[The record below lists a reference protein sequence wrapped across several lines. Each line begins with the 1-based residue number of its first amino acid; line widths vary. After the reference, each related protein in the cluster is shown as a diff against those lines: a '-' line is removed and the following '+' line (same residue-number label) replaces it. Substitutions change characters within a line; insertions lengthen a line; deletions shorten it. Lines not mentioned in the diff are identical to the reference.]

1 MSRKPTIYLEEL
13 IQVYELYH
21 KGFSQRNIAKQL
33 DMPMSMLVHIYDML
47 ELKSSHKPFKDKKIE
62 HSDDQIAKI
71 KELISNDKTIEEIVK
86 ELDITKY
93 QIRQICKTNNLN
105 IIHKNTRTFLSTNNT
120 YKEQVKKFC
129 DEGKSIKQIAITL
142 SITRKKTKSIL
153 DELGLTV
160 NTAKHAGIEHTEEQ
174 LQKAKELFNTGV
186 GARKIAKKL
195 GITRHRV
202 LSIYE
207 QLGIDASNRNNP
219 RFTYLLTEKC
229 CKTCEIIKQISEF
242 RKRVSRHANGDERIG
257 YEPYCNACVKEYH
270 STPEYIEICR
280 QRRLKRWANLS
291 EEDRRRLMDIYNER
305 QRKRLAKMPERKLRL
320 KISNMIRFALKKLG
334 SNKNNYSC
342 IKFLPYTI
350 QGLKE
355 YLEKLFEPWMSWD
368 NWGQYKIA
376 TWNDNNKS
384 TWTWNLDH
392 IIRQADLPYTSMED
406 ENFKKCWALEN
417 LRPYS
422 AKQNI
427 YENYRKSTTL

>member
-1 MSRKPTIYLEEL
+1 MSKKSTIYIEEL

-33 DMPMSMLVHIYDML
+33 DMPMCMLVHIHDML
-47 ELKSSHKPFKDKKIE
+47 ELKSNHKPFKDKKID
-62 HSDDQIAKI
+62 HPGDQIAKI

-105 IIHKNTRTFLSTNNT
+105 IMHKHTRVFLSTNNY
-120 YKEQVKKFC
+120 YKEQVKNLC
-129 DEGKSIKQIAITL
+129 NEGKSIKQIAIAL
-142 SITRKKTKSIL
+142 NIMRKKTKFIL

-160 NTAKHAGIEHTEEQ
+160 NTAKHAGIEYTEEQ
-174 LQKAKELFNTGV
+174 LIKVGGLFDQGE

-195 GITRHRV
+195 GITRHQV

-229 CKTCEIIKQISEF
+229 CKTCEIIKQISKF
-242 RKRVSRHANGDERIG
+242 RKRVSKHANGDERIS
-257 YEPYCNACVKEYH
+257 YEPYCNDCIKEYH
-270 STPEYIEICR
+270 STPEYIDMCR
-280 QRRLKRWANLS
+280 QRRLKRWTNLS
-291 EEDRRRLMDIYNER
+291 EEDRRILMDIYNER
-305 QRKRLAKMPERKLRL
+305 QRERLAKMPECKLRL

-334 SNKNNYSC
+334 SNKNNCSC
-342 IKFLPYTI
+342 LTFLPYTI
-350 QGLKE
+350 QELKE

-376 TWNDNNKS
+376 TWNDNDKS

-406 ENFKKCWALEN
+406 ENFKKCWSLEN

-427 YENYRKSTTL
+427 YENYRKLTTI